1 MGFQADRDI
10 WSLLPRNSICKIHK
24 SPPSTH
30 PSTKIIHSG
39 VWLYLDLLYSIR
51 GFTSS
56 TSPSKPESRQKGKK
70 DTSQQSK
77 RSVWAKCQIAQILS
91 TQMIRNPNFLLRFYF
106 QMLDFFK
113 SFLTL
118 LPISQ
123 VVENPVISILWL
135 LFPIASRSTSEGS
148 QFRKIFPVKLSQRG
162 GKWKGLN
169 YLNVSYTQRLS
180 RLNNFDVV
188 STQYFN

>member
-39 VWLYLDLLYSIR
+39 VWLYLDLLYSIT

-56 TSPSKPESRQKGKK
+56 TSPSEPESRQKGKK

-91 TQMIRNPNFLLRFYF
+91 TQMICNPNFLFEFYF
-106 QMLDFFK
+106 QNAGFFQILLDLVSKIPSRGK
-113 SFLTL
+113 STDFHLVATFPNRLTL
-118 LPISQ
+118 NIWR
-123 VVENPVISILWL
+123 ESI
-135 LFPIASRSTSEGS
+135 
-148 QFRKIFPVKLSQRG
+148 
-162 GKWKGLN
+162 
-169 YLNVSYTQRLS
+169 
-180 RLNNFDVV
+180 
-188 STQYFN
+188 

>member
-39 VWLYLDLLYSIR
+39 VWLHLDLLYSIT

-56 TSPSKPESRQKGKK
+56 TSPSEPESRQKGKK

-77 RSVWAKCQIAQILS
+77 RSVGADSTNSFNTNDTQSKFSLGILFS
-91 TQMIRNPNFLLRFYF
+91 KAGFF
-106 QMLDFFK
+106 QMLLDLASDIPSCGK
-113 SFLTL
+113 S
-118 LPISQ
+118 I
-123 VVENPVISILWL
+123 ISILWL

-148 QFRKIFPVKLSQRG
+148 QFRKILPVKVSQRG

-180 RLNNFDVV
+180 GLNNFDVV